1 MLGVEENNGLMTLAA
16 FVVLRSG
23 VNQDDGTTRALQD
36 FVKSQLTPYKYPR
49 RFIYLDALPKTGTD
63 KIDRQGLKRLA

>member
-1 MLGVEENNGLMTLAA
+1 M
-16 FVVLRSG
+16 
-23 VNQDDGTTRALQD
+23 GTTRALQD

-63 KIDRQGLKRLA
+63 KIDRQGLKRLAEAK